1 MTFRPKLWMLL
12 VLFLLM
18 NLADLV
24 TAWFILEGEANPLH
38 ILAGGPWLLYAAKIA
53 LILKAQ

>member
-1 MTFRPKLWMLL
+1 MLL

-24 TAWFILEGEANPLH
+24 TAWFILEGEANRLH
-38 ILAGGPWLLYAAKIA
+38 ILAGRGFCTLRRSLSF
-53 LILKAQ
+53 

>member
-1 MTFRPKLWMLL
+1 MLL
-12 VLFLLM
+12 VLFLLK